1 MRTYRRLMGYLRPY
15 RLQLWGSLIFA
26 WAAMGMTVLIPWLIG
41 EAVNAIKDGNKPD
54 LLPLALAIV
63 GAGILRLGLTVVR
76 RLVAGKV
83 SLAVEFDLRQQ
94 FYAHLQRL
102 DLGFFDSQQTG
113 QLMSRATVD
122 LQSIRFFLGYG
133 LIFITQNLLT
143 ITLAAVVMIAIN
155 PLLAL
160 VALIP
165 APFVIVTA
173 TKYSQ
178 ISRPA
183 QQEVQQRIAEL
194 TAEAEENVSGIRIV
208 KAFAREEHQ
217 LHRFQRVVAR
227 VFDQS
232 IYTTRVQAFFSPLIG
247 LLPQI
252 GIALVLLVGGREV
265 INGSLSLGAFV
276 AFYTYVNML
285 AGPMRSLGM
294 ALGMAQRAVASGNRM
309 FEILDREPAIQSL
322 PGAPALPAG
331 GGAVELRNVTLRYT
345 VEQTQNTGRR
355 DENRLHGAEIG
366 PSAEVLAAPALSGV
380 DLAVEAGKTVALVG
394 PSGSG
399 KTSLVGLIA
408 RLYDPSE
415 GSVLVD
421 GADVREVD
429 IESLR
434 SQIAFVADD
443 SFLFTASV
451 AENIAYAHQVATM
464 AEIEAAARRAQADG
478 FIRELPD
485 GYETRVG
492 ERGLTL
498 SGGQRQ
504 RVAIARALLADPRIL
519 ILDDATSSVD
529 ATTEAAIKAG
539 LREAMAGRTTFI
551 IAHRLSTVSLADEI
565 VVMDGGTI
573 VDRGTHEELLA
584 GCGFYREIA
593 EHGLADSVFL
603 QRDLEEREEVA
614 RL

>member
-1 MRTYRRLMGYLRPY
+1 MGYLRPY

-41 EAVNAIKDGNKPD
+41 KAVNAIEDGNKPD

-143 ITLAAVVMIAIN
+143 ITLAAVVMLVIN

-165 APFVIVTA
+165 APFVILTA

-183 QQEVQQRIAEL
+183 QQEVQQRIGEL

-208 KAFAREEHQ
+208 KAFAREKHQ
-217 LHRFQRVVAR
+217 LHRFQRAVAR

-276 AFYTYVNML
+276 AFYTYVGML

-309 FEILDREPAIQSL
+309 FEVLDREPAIQSP

-331 GGAVELRNVTLRYT
+331 GGAVELRGVTLRY
-345 VEQTQNTGRR
+345 NG
-355 DENRLHGAEIG
+355 GS
-366 PSAEVLAAPALSGV
+366 PSLTGV
-380 DLAVEAGKTVALVG
+380 DLAVEAGRTVALVG

-415 GSVLVD
+415 GSVSVD
-421 GADVREVD
+421 GADVRDVD
-429 IESLR
+429 VESLR

-451 AENIAYAHQVATM
+451 AENIAYARQDATLE
-464 AEIEAAARRAQADG
+464 EIEAAARRAQADG

-529 ATTEAAIKAG
+529 ATTESAIKAG
-539 LREAMAGRTTFI
+539 LQEAMAGRTTFI

-565 VVMDGGTI
+565 VVLDGGTI

-593 EHGLADSVFL
+593 EHGLADAVFL

>member
-1 MRTYRRLMGYLRPY
+1 MGFLRPY
-15 RLQLWGSLIFA
+15 RAQLWGSLVFA

-41 EAVNAIKDGNKPD
+41 EAVNAVRDGNQPD

-76 RLVAGKV
+76 RVVAGKV

-143 ITLAAVVMIAIN
+143 ITLAAAVMIVVN

-165 APFVIVTA
+165 APFVIVAA
-173 TKYSQ
+173 TRYSQ

-183 QQEVQQRIAEL
+183 QQEVQQRIGEL

-265 INGSLSLGAFV
+265 IDGSLSLGAFV
-276 AFYTYVNML
+276 AFYTYVAML

-309 FEILDREPAIQSL
+309 FEILDREPAIQSP
-322 PGAPALPAG
+322 PGAPALPPG
-331 GGAVELRNVTLRYT
+331 DGSIELRGVTLRY
-345 VEQTQNTGRR
+345 G
-355 DENRLHGAEIG
+355 D
-366 PSAEVLAAPALSGV
+366 AAPALSEV
-380 DLAVEAGKTVALVG
+380 DLDVEAGKTVALVG
-394 PSGSG
+394 PSGAG
-399 KTSLVGLIA
+399 KTSLVGLVA

-415 GSVLVD
+415 GTVRVD
-421 GADVREVD
+421 GTDVRDVD
-429 IESLR
+429 VESLR

-451 AENIAYAHQVATM
+451 AENIAYAHQDASL
-464 AEIEAAARRAQADG
+464 AQIEAAARRAQADA
-478 FIRELPD
+478 FIRELPE

-529 ATTEAAIKAG
+529 ATTEAEIKKG
-539 LREAMAGRTTFI
+539 LQEAMAGRTTFI
-551 IAHRLSTVSLADEI
+551 IAHRLSTISLADEI
-565 VVMDGGTI
+565 VVLDGGTI

>member
-1 MRTYRRLMGYLRPY
+1 VHTYRRLMGFLRPY
-15 RLQLWGSLIFA
+15 RPQLWGSMAFA
-26 WAAMGMTVLIPWLIG
+26 WAAIGMTVLIPLLTG
-41 EAVNAIKDGNKPD
+41 HAVNAIKDGDKSS

-63 GAGILRLGLTVVR
+63 GASILRLGLTVVR

-83 SLAVEFDLRQQ
+83 SLAVEFDLRQT

-102 DLGFFDSQQTG
+102 DLGFFDGQQTG

-122 LQSIRFFLGYG
+122 LQAIRFFLGYG
-133 LIFITQNLLT
+133 LIFITQSLLT
-143 ITLAAVVMIAIN
+143 IVLASVVMIAIN

-160 VALIP
+160 IALAP
-165 APFVIVTA
+165 APFVVYTA
-173 TKYSQ
+173 SRYNRV
-178 ISRPA
+178 SRPA
-183 QQEVQQRIAEL
+183 LQEVQQRIAEL

-208 KAFAREEHQ
+208 KAFAREEYQ
-217 LHRFQRVVAR
+217 LHRFQRAVSR

-232 IYTTRVQAFFSPLIG
+232 IYSTRLQAFFSPLIG
-247 LLPQI
+247 LLPQF

-265 INGSLSLGAFV
+265 INGSLSLGSFS
-276 AFYTYVNML
+276 AFYLYVGML
-285 AGPMRSLGM
+285 AGPMRMLGVTM
-294 ALGMAQRAVASGNRM
+294 GMAQRAIASGNRM
-309 FEILDREPAIQSL
+309 FEIIDREPAIQSP

-331 GGAVELRNVTLRYT
+331 GGEVDLRGVTLRY
-345 VEQTQNTGRR
+345 EG
-355 DENRLHGAEIG
+355 
-366 PSAEVLAAPALSGV
+366 SAPALSEV
-380 DLAVEAGKTVALVG
+380 DLHVEAGKTVALVG
-394 PSGSG
+394 PSGAG

-415 GSVLVD
+415 GSILVD
-421 GADVREVD
+421 GADIREIDVG
-429 IESLR
+429 SLR
-434 SQIAFVADD
+434 SEVAFVADD

-451 AENIAYAHQVATM
+451 AENIAYARQRASRE
-464 AEIEAAARRAQADG
+464 EIEAAARRAQADN
-478 FIRELPD
+478 FIRELPE

-529 ATTEAAIKAG
+529 ATTEEAIKSG
-539 LREAMAGRTTFI
+539 LGEVMSGRTTFI
-551 IAHRLSTVSLADEI
+551 IAHRLSTVSLADEV
-565 VVMDGGTI
+565 VVMDGGRI

-593 EHGLADSVFL
+593 EHGLADQVFL
-603 QRDLEEREEVA
+603 QRDLESREEMA